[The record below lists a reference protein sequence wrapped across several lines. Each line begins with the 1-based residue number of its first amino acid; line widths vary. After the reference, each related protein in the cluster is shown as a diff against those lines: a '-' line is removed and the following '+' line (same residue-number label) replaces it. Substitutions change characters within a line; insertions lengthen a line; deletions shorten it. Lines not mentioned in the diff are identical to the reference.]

1 MRQSSIPSI
10 PTQVVTATINSAP
23 INTENI
29 FNGSFHAIVNGS
41 LTGIVK
47 VQASNDSSLVPTNP
61 INWSDIPSASIAVTN
76 TGTYLIPKID
86 ICYEFIR
93 VVFVYTSGS
102 GSPTIQVNTKL
113 LGA

>member
-10 PTQVVTATINSAP
+10 PLQVVTATINSAP

-47 VQASNDSSLVPTNP
+47 IQASNDNSLVPTNP
-61 INWSDIPSASIAVTN
+61 VNWVDIPAASVAITN
-76 TGTYLIPKID
+76 SGNYLIPKID

-93 VVFVYTSGS
+93 VVFVFSSGS
-102 GSPTIQVNTKL
+102 FSPTLQVNTKL